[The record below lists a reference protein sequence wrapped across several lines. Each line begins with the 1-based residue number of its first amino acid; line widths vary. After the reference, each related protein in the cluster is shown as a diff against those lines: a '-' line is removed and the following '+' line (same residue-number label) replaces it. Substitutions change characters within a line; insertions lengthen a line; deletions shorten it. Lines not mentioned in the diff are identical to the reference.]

1 VYQRYLQR
9 TQNSNVLQRS
19 VNETIFMQHMPK
31 HDKLFMPPSVSID
44 GGSMFDDNI
53 AFAMMADTSNT
64 WSQDIPLNIRLSY
77 ILPYATYQESRQ
89 NWRPLFFAKFYQ
101 LIEGATSAE
110 EAFEMLVAPNLF

>member
-1 VYQRYLQR
+1 
-9 TQNSNVLQRS
+9 
-19 VNETIFMQHMPK
+19 
-31 HDKLFMPPSVSID
+31 
-44 GGSMFDDNI
+44 MFDDNI

-110 EAFEMLVAPNLF
+110 EAFEMLVAPNLFLNWTAHV